1 MTENTRIIDYEFEI
15 ERDFRKKLRFY
26 LKELEL
32 VQEMEHVDEILGEI
46 LYLGIITKDI
56 KIKAYI
62 NRKIKE
68 FARKHPE
75 IKKKKK
81 KILHKTGILT

>member
-75 IKKKKK
+75 IEIQKK